1 MRRRL
6 ALIALGTL
14 LLPASLPAAS
24 AAAPALPSD
33 PKLWIG
39 APQSWTSLRGQVVL
53 LDVWTFG

>member
-1 MRRRL
+1 L